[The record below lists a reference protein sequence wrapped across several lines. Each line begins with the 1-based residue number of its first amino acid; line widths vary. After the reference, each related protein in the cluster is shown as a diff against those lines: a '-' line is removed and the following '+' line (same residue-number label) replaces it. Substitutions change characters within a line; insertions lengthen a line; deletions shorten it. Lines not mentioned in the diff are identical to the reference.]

1 MRIDVSSDSFDP
13 GHGYT
18 RVLLQQGRPI
28 LDRDW
33 NEQTSIVL
41 HQLRKVTRAIYGRHG
56 GPARG
61 ECGFIPTVE
70 GKELHFRS
78 GWYTVDGLI
87 LHYRPDPQNEPILKA
102 ADLENGK
109 THLIYLEAV
118 EREVTA
124 AEQKALLDTAMP
136 GIDMAARGQV
146 IWRMKHREWQAH
158 NTCSDAI
165 QSVNEWYEKKPAK
178 PPVIPFEGSMKD
190 TLTELAKKSPN
201 QLLRVEYHGN
211 FFWKFSPD
219 NAFALF
225 EIVDPQANT
234 GARSRAETEKI
245 TIRLGVLDSR
255 WAPAQFGVVELLTME
270 NLQFDEPGELRTVT
284 EIKPS
289 DVKPFDA
296 FDCQT
301 ITLDR
306 SVKENVR
313 FLRAW
318 NSKIVLDV
326 KGAERGDYWQFAVRD
341 PAQAIV
347 NISLKRPARVVAP
360 LALLQMSADGVPDI
374 ISRFQRIVGVP
385 WREVDMSTDCLPD
398 IVADPELPPAV

>member
-41 HQLRKVTRAIYGRHG
+41 HQLRAVTRAIYGRHG

-61 ECGFIPTVE
+61 ECGFIPITRE
-70 GKELHFRS
+70 KELHFRR

-87 LHYRPDPQNEPILKA
+87 LDYRPDPKNDQILKA
-102 ADLENGK
+102 TDMENGK

-124 AEQKALLDTAMP
+124 AEQTALLDTAMP

-146 IWRMKHREWQAH
+146 VWRVKHREWPADD
-158 NTCSDAI
+158 TCSDATRA
-165 QSVNEWYEKKPAK
+165 VNEWFEKEPEK
-178 PPVIPFEGSMKD
+178 PPVVPFAGSMKD
-190 TLTELAKKSPN
+190 TLMELTKKSPN
-201 QLLRVEYHGN
+201 QLLRAEYHGKCV
-211 FFWKFSPD
+211 WKFSPD

-225 EIVDPQANT
+225 EIVDPQADT
-234 GARSRAETEKI
+234 GAKSEAGTEQI
-245 TIRLGVLDSR
+245 TIRLGVLDSC
-255 WAPAQFGVVELLTME
+255 WAPAKLGVVELLTME
-270 NLQFDEPGELRTVT
+270 NLQFDEPGELRTVK
-284 EIKPS
+284 EIPRP
-289 DVKPFDA
+289 DVRPFNA
-296 FDCQT
+296 FDRRT
-301 ITLDR
+301 ITLDEP
-306 SVKENVR
+306 VKENVR

-318 NSKIVLDV
+318 NSMIELDV
-326 KGAERGDYWQFAVRD
+326 KGAKPGDYWQFAVRD
-341 PAQAIV
+341 PAQAIADM
-347 NISLKRPARVVAP
+347 SLKRPARASAP
-360 LALLQMSADGVPDI
+360 LALVQMSNDGVPQV

-385 WREVDMSTDCLPD
+385 WREVDESIDL
-398 IVADPELPPAV
+398 LG